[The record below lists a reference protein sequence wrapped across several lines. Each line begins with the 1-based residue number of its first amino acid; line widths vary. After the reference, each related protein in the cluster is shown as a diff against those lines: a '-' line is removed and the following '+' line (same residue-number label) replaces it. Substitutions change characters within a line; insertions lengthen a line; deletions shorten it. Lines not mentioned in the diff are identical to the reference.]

1 MRYFI
6 NYAIAAATA
15 CMLVSCDE
23 EAKLASE
30 LEGSWSGAPIT
41 ISNDAAGLVT
51 GVDTYVFTKTDSKEG
66 TVDLATMLSM
76 SSALPED
83 SAIVQP
89 YSKTVS
95 AKAVATGTWV
105 VTDDDE
111 VNISIDSNSITVS
124 VDPDAV
130 ELETSLL
137 TGAEAPVVD
146 SLSSCETAR
155 VGAQLR
161 TQIVSHY
168 SSIKML
174 DDIKIKANK
183 LIYEIGKTKF
193 VMSRQIDSAN

>member
-1 MRYFI
+1 MRHFI

-30 LEGSWSGAPIT
+30 LEGSWSGAPVT
-41 ISNDAAGLVT
+41 ISNDVDGLVT
-51 GVDTYVFTKTDSKEG
+51 GVDTYVFTKTDAKEG
-66 TVDLATMLSM
+66 TVDIATMLSI

-89 YSKTVS
+89 YSRTVS
-95 AKAVATGTWV
+95 AKAVATGTWI

-111 VNISIDSNSITVS
+111 VNISIDPTSISIS

-130 ELETSLL
+130 DFETSLL
-137 TGAEAPVVD
+137 TGGEAPVVD
-146 SLSSCETAR
+146 SISSGETAR
-155 VGAQLR
+155 VGALLR

-168 SSIKML
+168 SSLKML
-174 DDIKIKANK
+174 DDVKIKAGK
-183 LIYEIGKTKF
+183 LIYEIGKTKY
-193 VMSRQIDSAN
+193 VMSRQIDSVN